1 MAVTYNW
8 TVANLERNT
17 TDGGVTVAHWRCAGD
32 DGNGNTASSYGT
44 TSHTPDPDAAG
55 FVAFDDLTEAD
66 VLGWVHGVID
76 QAATESA
83 IEAKI
88 NEMANP
94 TTSDGLPW

>member
-1 MAVTYNW
+1 MTTFTW
-8 TVANLERNT
+8 TIANLERNT
-17 TDGGVTVAHWRCAGD
+17 ANGGITVAHWRCTGD
-32 DGNGNTASSYGT
+32 DSNGNIASSYGT
-44 TSHTPDPDAAG
+44 TSHSPDPDAAD